1 MVLIEANRKEDIF
14 VFEALALRLG
24 LRFLKLTDRE
34 QRLFSRQKLV
44 KITELSNENNIPDSV
59 INDVIESIRAKR
71 YAEK

>member
-14 VFEALALRLG
+14 VFEALAERLG

-44 KITELSNENNIPDSV
+44 KITELSDENNVPDSV
-59 INDVIESIRAKR
+59 INDVIESIRANCH
-71 YAEK
+71 AEK

>member
-14 VFEALALRLG
+14 VFEALAQRLG

-44 KITELSNENNIPDSV
+44 KITELSDENNVPDSV
-59 INDVIESIRAKR
+59 VNDVIESIRAKHC
-71 YAEK
+71 AEK

>member
-44 KITELSNENNIPDSV
+44 KITELSNENNIPNSI

>member
-59 INDVIESIRAKR
+59 IDDVIESIRAKR

>member
-1 MVLIEANRKEDIF
+1 MVLIEANRKEVIF